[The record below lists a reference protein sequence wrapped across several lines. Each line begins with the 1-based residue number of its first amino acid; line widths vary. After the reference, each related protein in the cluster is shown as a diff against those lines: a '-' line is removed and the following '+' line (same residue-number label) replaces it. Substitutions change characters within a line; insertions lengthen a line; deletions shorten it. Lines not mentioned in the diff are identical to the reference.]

1 MQRAGNQ
8 MMEKLN
14 FPFGKVKVKVYLRRK
29 VQVISMFVL
38 YDADLLRI
46 KLLSLVFS
54 SDLIYIKIQMLSR
67 KTEMYLN
74 CDFSQLYLISSE
86 FSALESEC

>member
-1 MQRAGNQ
+1 MQRAGDQ
-8 MMEKLN
+8 MTEKIN
-14 FPFGKVKVKVYLRRK
+14 FPFGKVKVKVYLQRK

-46 KLLSLVFS
+46 KLPSLVFL

-67 KTEMYLN
+67 TTEIYLN
-74 CDFSQLYLISSE
+74 
-86 FSALESEC
+86 